1 MKTMAQ
7 TFEEIRQRQQPVSS
21 EVFWRQ
27 VEAFK
32 VSEQPIQTSS
42 DSFEA
47 WNAGPKKEE
56 SLVAAIG

>member
-7 TFEEIRQRQQPVSS
+7 TFEEILQRQQPVSS

-32 VSEQPIQTSS
+32 VSEEPIQISS
-42 DSFEA
+42 DSFED
-47 WNAGPKKEE
+47 WNAGQKNEE
-56 SLVAAIG
+56 CLVVANG